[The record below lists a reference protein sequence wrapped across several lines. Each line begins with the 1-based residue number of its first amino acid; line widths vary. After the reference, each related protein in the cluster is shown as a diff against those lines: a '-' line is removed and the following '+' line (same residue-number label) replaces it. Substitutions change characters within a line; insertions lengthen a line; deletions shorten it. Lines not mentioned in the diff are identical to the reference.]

1 MLNPNGV
8 LAVLDRHITLNWDD
22 GPTLM
27 RIGAAIHY
35 RVEAGAGH
43 EPDDANG
50 EPRTLLINASS
61 RCGDDPPCFNAF
73 NERDGISATWTW
85 TELPPGYAAQ
95 LTISNIGEADLRLVA
110 IDLLSI
116 DGARGGVFNLG
127 APAST
132 WTTISDASE
141 TATALQTRDGKREF
155 VVLAN
160 ETTRS
165 RPTAIAFAVP
175 AETFG
180 AQFSLDHADAR
191 FQAFRVR
198 VRFDEP
204 RLLGEGAL
212 IALPEVRIASG
223 DDARELRD
231 AV

>member
-27 RIGAAIHY
+27 RIGAAIRY
-35 RVEAGAGH
+35 RVARSDS
-43 EPDDANG
+43 PDHDD
-50 EPRTLLINASS
+50 EPRTLSINASS

-85 TELPPGYAAQ
+85 TETPPGYAAQ
-95 LTISNIGEADLRLVA
+95 LGISNIGENDLELLG

-127 APAST
+127 APAANWS
-132 WTTISDASE
+132 TISDDAESS
-141 TATALQTRDGKREF
+141 TALQTSGGRREL
-155 VVLAN
+155 VVLAT

-165 RPTAIAFAVP
+165 RPTALAFVVP
-175 AETFG
+175 ADAFN
-180 AQFSLDHADAR
+180 AR
-191 FQAFRVR
+191 FALDRQDG
-198 VRFDEP
+198 RFHTLQVSILFDAP
-204 RLLGEGAL
+204 RLLGEGAV

-223 DDARELRD
+223 DDARELLD